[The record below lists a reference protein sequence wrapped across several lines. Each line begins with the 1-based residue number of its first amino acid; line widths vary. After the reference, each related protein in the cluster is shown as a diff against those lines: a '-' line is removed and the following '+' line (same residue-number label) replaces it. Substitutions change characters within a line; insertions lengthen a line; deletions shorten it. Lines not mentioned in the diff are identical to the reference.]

1 MPLIN
6 EVKILKNIR
15 VAVESKAE
23 KFVVKFN
30 QSISQAFKKIDENQV
45 RSVIVVDDENHVIG
59 IATDGDIRRFLIN
72 NPDMNASIELCAN
85 KEFKFARAKDS
96 REKILKLLDY
106 TIQVIPII
114 DSKNRLIDIIS
125 RHEFPLKEEK
135 SQVARSKSPV
145 RISFGG
151 GGTDL
156 THYFVKHGGA
166 VLNAT
171 VQIYSHASLRKRSD
185 LEVHIYS
192 GDIKKSIVSDTVG
205 QLPESGPFKLI
216 NAAIRLI
223 DPQYGFDLN
232 VYSDFPMKSGLGGS
246 AVVLSSIIGCFNEF
260 REDKWDSYEMAE
272 LAFQAERITLDMAG
286 GWQDQYATV
295 FGGFNFM
302 EFTNENN
309 IIHPLRI
316 PNRTRLELEENLLLC
331 YTNSSHN
338 SGDIHKEQKKSFE
351 GNSDIQKLVHQ
362 NFDLTYKMKNLIL
375 KNRLDEF
382 GKTLGDVWDLKRQFS
397 NSISNTELDDI
408 YNSAM
413 ESGALGGKL
422 LGAGGGGFFL
432 FYVRPFERSKVI
444 ESLTGKNCTIA
455 NILFDDKGLQTWK
468 VRIN

>member
-1 MPLIN
+1 M
-6 EVKILKNIR
+6 
-15 VAVESKAE
+15 ESRAE

-30 QSISQAFKKIDENQV
+30 QSISDAFKKIDDNQV
-45 RSVIVVDDENHVIG
+45 RSVIVVDDNNHVIG
-59 IATDGDIRRFLIN
+59 VATDGDIRRFLIS
-72 NPDMNASIELCAN
+72 NPDMSASIELCAN
-85 KEFKFARAKDS
+85 KDFKFAKPRDS

-106 TIQVIPII
+106 TIQVVPII
-114 DSKNRLIDIIS
+114 DHDNKLIDIVS
-125 RHEFPLKEEK
+125 RHEFPLREEK

-185 LEVHIYS
+185 GEIHIYS
-192 GDIKKSIVSDTVG
+192 GDIKESLSSQSID
-205 QLPESGPFKLI
+205 QLPCSGPFGLI

-223 DPQYGFDLN
+223 DPPYGFDLN
-232 VYSDFPMKSGLGGS
+232 LYSDFPMKSGLGGS

-260 REDKWDSYEMAE
+260 REDKWDSYEIAE

-309 IIHPLRI
+309 IVHPLRI
-316 PNRTRLELEENLLLC
+316 SNRTRLELEENLLLC

-338 SGDIHKEQKKSFE
+338 SGDIHKEQRKKFE
-351 GNSDIQKLVHQ
+351 SDVEIQKLVHQ
-362 NFDLTYKMKNLIL
+362 NFELTYKMKNLIL
-375 KNRLDEF
+375 KNRLDDF
-382 GKTLGDVWDLKRQFS
+382 GRALREAWELKRQFS
-397 NSISNTELDDI
+397 DSISNSELDDI
-408 YNSAM
+408 YNSALG
-413 ESGALGGKL
+413 SGALGGKL

-432 FYVRPFERSKVI
+432 FYVRPFERGRVI
-444 ESLTGKNCTIA
+444 ESLVKRNCTVT
-455 NILFDDKGLQTWK
+455 NILFDDKGLQAWK